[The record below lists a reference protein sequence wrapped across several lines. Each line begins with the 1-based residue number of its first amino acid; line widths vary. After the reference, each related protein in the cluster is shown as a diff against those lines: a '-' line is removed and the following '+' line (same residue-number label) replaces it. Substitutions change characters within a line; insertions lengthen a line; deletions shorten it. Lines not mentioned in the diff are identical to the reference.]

1 MLTVDNSDVINI
13 LCSAKKSS
21 ALNLWL
27 KKNHVA
33 NDFRISKQEGL
44 KPMSKKTTAKRTT
57 GKAKPKSA
65 ALKNHA
71 ATMVDIGQ
79 FFKNT
84 GNMENFMTQ
93 GKDQFEKL
101 TNEATTLGR
110 DGFDAF
116 NKTMAI
122 FARGFEDIV
131 RTSMSIAQTTAEKQG
146 QLVKEAL
153 STKSLNE
160 WADIQN
166 RIAQT
171 SFDDAIAAATKL
183 SEMSVKVLTQGSEPI
198 NNQLTKGMKKASEA
212 MAA

>member
-1 MLTVDNSDVINI
+1 
-13 LCSAKKSS
+13 
-21 ALNLWL
+21 
-27 KKNHVA
+27 
-33 NDFRISKQEGL
+33 
-44 KPMSKKTTAKRTT
+44 MSKKTTAKRTT

-116 NKTMAI
+116 NKSMAI